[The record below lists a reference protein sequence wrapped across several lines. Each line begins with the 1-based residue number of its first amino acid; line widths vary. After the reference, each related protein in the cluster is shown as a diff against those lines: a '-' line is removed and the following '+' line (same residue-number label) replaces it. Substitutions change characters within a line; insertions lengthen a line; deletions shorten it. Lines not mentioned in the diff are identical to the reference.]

1 VEGGKEAMGAE
12 IKGVSPVMHDAAI
25 SLAHAS
31 DCAKSTVELVEKH
44 DSSII
49 ENVDSDLN
57 VRKL

>member
-1 VEGGKEAMGAE
+1 MGAE
-12 IKGVSPVMHDAAI
+12 IKGVSPVMRPS

-31 DCAKSTVELVEKH
+31 DCAKSAVELVEKH

-49 ENVDSDLN
+49 KNVDSDLD

>member
-1 VEGGKEAMGAE
+1 MGAE